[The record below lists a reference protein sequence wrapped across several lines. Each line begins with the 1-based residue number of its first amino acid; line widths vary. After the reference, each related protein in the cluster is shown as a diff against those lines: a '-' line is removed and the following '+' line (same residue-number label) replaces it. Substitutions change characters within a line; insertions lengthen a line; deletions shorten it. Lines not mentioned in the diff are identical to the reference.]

1 MKTFTFSRRHTLAS
15 MVSACLLSL
24 PVLAIASPTQAPQ
37 KLQVPTLSYDDHS
50 VVLVWDAP
58 EDTSNITDYQIYQNG
73 QLIGLASQNNDK
85 NSPAKPYISAF
96 YKNDT
101 ASFHHRIVVQNAKID
116 GLKANTDY
124 QFTVRAV
131 YADGTTSTDSNAV
144 TATTTA
150 TPTVI
155 NITQYGAKG
164 DGTTLNTSAIQKAID
179 ACPTGCRIDVPAG
192 VFKTGALWLKSNMT
206 LNLLQG
212 ATLLGSDNAAD
223 YPDAYKIYSYSSQM
237 RPASLINAI
246 DKNSSAVGT
255 FTNIRIVG
263 KGVIDGNGWKRG
275 TDAKDELGN
284 SLPQYVKSDNSK
296 VSKDGILAK
305 NQVAAATATGM
316 DTKTAYSQRR
326 SSLITLRGVKNT
338 YIADVTIRN
347 PANHGVMFLES
358 QNVVENGVTH
368 QTFNANNG
376 DGVEFGNSQNIMVF
390 NSVFD
395 TGDDSINFAAGMGQA
410 AQKQEPSQNAW
421 LFNNYFR
428 HGHGAVVLGSH
439 TGAGIVDVLA
449 ENNVISQSDI
459 GLRAKSAPAI
469 GGGAH
474 GIIFRNSALKNL
486 AKQVVIVTLSY
497 ADNNG
502 TTDYT
507 PATVPARFYD
517 FTVKNITVQDST
529 GSSPSIEISGDGS
542 KDIWHSQFTF
552 SNMKLSGVSATS
564 ISDLSD
570 SQFNNLTFSN
580 LRSGSSP
587 WKFGTVKNVTVDGK
601 TVTP

>member
-1 MKTFTFSRRHTLAS
+1 MKTLIFFRRHTLAS
-15 MVSACLLSL
+15 MVSACLISL
-24 PVLAIASPTQAPQ
+24 PALAIASPAQVPQ
-37 KLQVPTLSYDDHS
+37 KLQVPTLSNDDHS

-124 QFTVRAV
+124 RFTVRAV
-131 YADGTTSTDSNAV
+131 YADGTTSTDSNTV

-164 DGTTLNTSAIQKAID
+164 DGTTLNTSAIQKAIN
-179 ACPTGCRIDVPAG
+179 ACPSGCRIDVPAG
-192 VFKTGALWLKSNMT
+192 VFKTGALWLKSDMT

-326 SSLITLRGVKNT
+326 SSLITLRGVKKRLHRRC
-338 YIADVTIRN
+338 DH
-347 PANHGVMFLES
+347 P
-358 QNVVENGVTH
+358 
-368 QTFNANNG
+368 
-376 DGVEFGNSQNIMVF
+376 
-390 NSVFD
+390 
-395 TGDDSINFAAGMGQA
+395 
-410 AQKQEPSQNAW
+410 
-421 LFNNYFR
+421 
-428 HGHGAVVLGSH
+428 
-439 TGAGIVDVLA
+439 
-449 ENNVISQSDI
+449 
-459 GLRAKSAPAI
+459 
-469 GGGAH
+469 
-474 GIIFRNSALKNL
+474 
-486 AKQVVIVTLSY
+486 
-497 ADNNG
+497 
-502 TTDYT
+502 
-507 PATVPARFYD
+507 
-517 FTVKNITVQDST
+517 
-529 GSSPSIEISGDGS
+529 
-542 KDIWHSQFTF
+542 
-552 SNMKLSGVSATS
+552 
-564 ISDLSD
+564 
-570 SQFNNLTFSN
+570 
-580 LRSGSSP
+580 
-587 WKFGTVKNVTVDGK
+587 
-601 TVTP
+601 